1 MGMQVS
7 CGVDREVR
15 KYLGETF
22 RDLAVQ
28 KDCNVI
34 EGHLLPDHVHMLI
47 SIPPKYAVSQVVG
60 YIKGKSAIHIAL
72 NGTFAFYVTH
82 DLRNRILGWYRDQHV
97 YMIGQ
102 KVPLYNVAILLH
114 GEVTKCFSQ
123 ILPHFPIH
131 TT

>member
-1 MGMQVS
+1 MATVFFLLSPDIFPDGFLIRS
-7 CGVDREVR
+7 DCGDEVTTCPKILAR
-15 KYLGETF
+15 KVLF
-22 RDLAVQ
+22 
-28 KDCNVI
+28 
-34 EGHLLPDHVHMLI
+34 PPHVRPGNM
-47 SIPPKYAVSQVVG
+47 
-60 YIKGKSAIHIAL
+60 

-123 ILPHFPIH
+123 ILPQFPIQH
-131 TT
+131 LLPALRYPHHMILAFPFRMG